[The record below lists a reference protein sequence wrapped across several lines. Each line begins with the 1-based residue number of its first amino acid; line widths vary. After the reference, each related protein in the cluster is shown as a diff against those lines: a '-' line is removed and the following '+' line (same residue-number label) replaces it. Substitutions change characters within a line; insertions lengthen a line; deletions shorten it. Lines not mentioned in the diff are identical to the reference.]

1 MTLIYHLLEAVAVLG
16 YHKTLVSIWLPTF
29 RDGLFVIFARVK
41 QSSSW
46 TVLPTAYP
54 RCVTSL
60 KTEGINYTATE
71 A

>member
-1 MTLIYHLLEAVAVLG
+1 MTLIYRLLEAVAVLG
-16 YHKTLVSIWLPTF
+16 YYKALVDSWLPTF
-29 RDGLFVIFARVK
+29 RDGLFVLFATVK

-46 TVLPTAYP
+46 TALPTAYP
-54 RCVTSL
+54 RCVPSP